1 LLTYQTGVSN
11 MPARALITFGIAQG
25 DADLEPLSV
34 SSREMLQCERQWKG
48 FTAQDFFATVSI
60 TNLYKVGF
68 VVLRMR
74 GDERIRK
81 GLTFDEFVDEWS
93 VSLGDPTPTS
103 PTDDGF
109 IDLDPESEATG
120 EATPTEPA
128 A

>member
-1 LLTYQTGVSN
+1 

-48 FTAQDFFATVSI
+48 FTAQDFFASVSI
-60 TNLYKVGF
+60 TNLYKVAF

-74 GDERIRK
+74 GDERVPK
-81 GLTFDEFVDEWS
+81 GTAFEAFVDEWT
-93 VSLGDPTPTS
+93 VSLGDPTP
-103 PTDDGF
+103 PAPADGF
-109 IDLDPESEATG
+109 IDLDLDLDTDEPGSEADPTG
-120 EATPTEPA
+120 PA